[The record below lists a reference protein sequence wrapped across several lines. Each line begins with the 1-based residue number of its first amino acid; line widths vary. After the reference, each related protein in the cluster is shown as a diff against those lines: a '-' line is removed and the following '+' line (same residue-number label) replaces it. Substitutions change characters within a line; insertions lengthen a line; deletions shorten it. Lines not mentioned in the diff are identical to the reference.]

1 VVRAPGRRLD
11 GDVSGLGR
19 ELPDVEREV
28 LDRTTHLD
36 LDQRAMAVVSNV
48 FRASTAIRRHMEGHV
63 LAESGL
69 SWTAFVA
76 LWCLWI
82 WGEMESRDLA
92 AAVGITKPTA
102 TGVVTTLERR
112 GLAARRRSPD
122 DGRMVRVALTRK
134 GRAAIEGLYPRF
146 NREESALVAGLSS
159 AEQEGLA
166 AALRSLLRSFA

>member
-1 VVRAPGRRLD
+1 M
-11 GDVSGLGR
+11 SGAGR

-28 LDRTTHLD
+28 LDRTAHLD
-36 LDQRAMAVVSNV
+36 LDQRAMAIVSNV
-48 FRASTAIRRHMEGHV
+48 FRASTAIRRHMEGRV

-102 TGVVTTLERR
+102 TGVVSTLERR

-122 DGRMVRVALTRK
+122 DGRMVRVALTAVQPRGVGP
-134 GRAAIEGLYPRF
+134 GRRPVVRRTGGPGRRAPLPPPIVRVRLEAPPSG
-146 NREESALVAGLSS
+146 
-159 AEQEGLA
+159 
-166 AALRSLLRSFA
+166 